1 MASVKNVDTDRAG
14 RSRRAG
20 KRLVNDRD
28 GWHNDR
34 PRRHRDEAVAPIAA
48 GSGS

>member
-1 MASVKNVDTDRAG
+1 MPTLIGRTVRVRSQRAG
-14 RSRRAG
+14 TH
-20 KRLVNDRD
+20 LVNDRV